1 MWYLP
6 SRALVKKCISGGL
19 LEAAGQIRRCHP
31 QQPGQRWQIFL
42 PRKKLI
48 IRSTTQ
54 TEIGHISY
62 FTRRYL
68 NEVGAKYCYC
78 RNNDP
83 VDKKLLDFCNLASFD
98 LPGLLLRGG
107 TDGSDGKI
115 KCHPWV
121 VSGKSIYLLFS
132 KMSTKERKLTCTC
145 NDQNSGGPLCWKM
158 FDWLLSRHSE
168 RHQWHLQPNIPVLK
182 WISTWWDGTPV
193 GGGGICVLCR
203 LAVLAL
209 HHGKSCRVLLETTLM
224 FLSGRIIFMILTEN
238 YD

>member
-107 TDGSDGKI
+107 TDGSDGKM
-115 KCHPWV
+115 KCYPWV
-121 VSGKSIYLLFS
+121 VSGKSIYLPFFPKWAQKRENWLALV
-132 KMSTKERKLTCTC
+132 MTKILVAHSAEK
-145 NDQNSGGPLCWKM
+145 CWIG
-158 FDWLLSRHSE
+158 WRHSE

>member
-1 MWYLP
+1 MAKPPTPNFVKITAKYRRHLQCWVNVWYLP

-19 LEAAGQIRRCHP
+19 LEAAGQIRRGHP

-98 LPGLLLRGG
+98 LPELLLWGG
-107 TDGSDGKI
+107 TDASDGKI
-115 KCHPWV
+115 KCHPLV
-121 VSGKSIYLLFS
+121 YREKSILPFFS
-132 KMSTKERKLTCTC
+132 KMSTKEGKLNCTC
-145 NDQNSGGPLCWKM
+145 NDQNSGGPLWCKM
-158 FDWLLSRHSE
+158 LDWLL
-168 RHQWHLQPNIPVLK
+168 
-182 WISTWWDGTPV
+182 
-193 GGGGICVLCR
+193 
-203 LAVLAL
+203 
-209 HHGKSCRVLLETTLM
+209 LLETFRASPVAFTSQYPCVEVDFHLIERYAG
-224 FLSGRIIFMILTEN
+224 GRWWYLCFAQVGSVGTRPR
-238 YD
+238 